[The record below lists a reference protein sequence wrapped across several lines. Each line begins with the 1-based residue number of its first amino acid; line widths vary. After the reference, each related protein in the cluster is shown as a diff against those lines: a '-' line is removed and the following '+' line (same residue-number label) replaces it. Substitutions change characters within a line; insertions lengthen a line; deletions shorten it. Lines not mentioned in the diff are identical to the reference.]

1 MAELNDIK
9 KKFTKLLD
17 EVTLL
22 SNKKIGTESEIKTM
36 ETDMSELA
44 EKLLAK
50 TGKKDLKEAVKY
62 FEEMSILLE
71 EKKEKISKE
80 LDNYLSTEKEDSN
93 ELTLD

>member
-80 LDNYLSTEKEDSN
+80 LDYYLSTEKEDSN